1 MSEPAVLILGTRN
14 RKKAAELIELLQTAG
29 LRLATLADV
38 PEAIDVVEDGETFAA
53 NAEKKAVQQARHL
66 GRWVLGEDS
75 GLQVDALQ
83 GRPGVYSARYAG
95 PDATDERNNQKL
107 LAELAGVP
115 LPQRTAR
122 YVCSI
127 AVADPRGHVR
137 ARAEASCHGR
147 IALHGRGT
155 AGFGYDPLFEIPEYH
170 RTLGELGPV
179 VKSVLSHRRRAVEQL
194 LPRLQSL
201 LPELAG
207 GTTPPNADHE
217 GDACQLPRQAGA
229 RP

>member
-1 MSEPAVLILGTRN
+1 MSEPAILILGTRN
-14 RKKAAELIELLQTAG
+14 RKKAAYLIELLQTPG
-29 LRLATLADV
+29 LRLATLADF
-38 PEAIDVVEDGETFAA
+38 PGAIDVIEDGETFAA

-127 AVADPRGHVR
+127 ALADPQGHIR

-147 IALHGRGT
+147 ITLQPRGT

-170 RTLGELGPV
+170 RTFGELGPV

-194 LPRLQSL
+194 RRPLLLL
-201 LPELAG
+201 LPELAS
-207 GTTPPNADHE
+207 GTTPP
-217 GDACQLPRQAGA
+217 DAGHARDAGQRPRQAGA